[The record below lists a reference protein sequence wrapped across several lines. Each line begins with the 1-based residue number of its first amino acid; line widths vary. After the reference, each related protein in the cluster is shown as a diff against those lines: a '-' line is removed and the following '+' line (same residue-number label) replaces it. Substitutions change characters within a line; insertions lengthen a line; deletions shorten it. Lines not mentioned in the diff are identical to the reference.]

1 MRRQMNWNCN
11 QAMIMTK
18 LIINLGGDSGG
29 GGGGAEL
36 VDGGMSPWAGYCQC
50 FSYSPR
56 PWSRPSSL
64 PPPPSHPLTRRRGR
78 CLAHLPRLLLDSIA
92 SCESW
97 FRWSANAGRILHT
110 PCFDKELVHCFL
122 FPALRKVTTD
132 KEICGCCST
141 TSCTTCP
148 PHPSSSGPPSTCWC
162 WRLASWCRLESSC
175 EWVKLLQCW
184 EPCQSC
190 SSEHGSF
197 HPAHCPFL
205 AKKNGQVV
213 GGVQS
218 SSNFSASVAITFK
231 SLQ

>member
-18 LIINLGGDSGG
+18 LIINVGGDSGG

-64 PPPPSHPLTRRRGR
+64 PPPPSHPLTRRRGH

-97 FRWSANAGRILHT
+97 FRWSANAVRILHT
-110 PCFDKELVHCFL
+110 QEGNNWKRKFVGVSNPREGWKINNHHCLPKTPSLAPLVHSTFL
-122 FPALRKVTTD
+122 PRVS
-132 KEICGCCST
+132 I
-141 TSCTTCP
+141 P
-148 PHPSSSGPPSTCWC
+148 
-162 WRLASWCRLESSC
+162 ESDEKGSQGHD
-175 EWVKLLQCW
+175 EWVEARSRQLSWPLRSLSWRQPHQGGW
-184 EPCQSC
+184 WQSLW
-190 SSEHGSF
+190 GSRPWGST
-197 HPAHCPFL
+197 H
-205 AKKNGQVV
+205 
-213 GGVQS
+213 
-218 SSNFSASVAITFK
+218 
-231 SLQ
+231 

>member
-18 LIINLGGDSGG
+18 LIINVGGDSGG

-64 PPPPSHPLTRRRGR
+64 PPPPSHPLTRRRGH

-132 KEICGCCST
+132 KEICGCFQPSGRMTNKQTSLSFKKGT
-141 TSCTTCP
+141 TWN
-148 PHPSSSGPPSTCWC
+148 G
-162 WRLASWCRLESSC
+162 
-175 EWVKLLQCW
+175 VLL
-184 EPCQSC
+184 
-190 SSEHGSF
+190 HDLL
-197 HPAHCPFL
+197 HHLPA
-205 AKKNGQVV
+205 
-213 GGVQS
+213 
-218 SSNFSASVAITFK
+218 ASV
-231 SLQ
+231 LL

>member
-18 LIINLGGDSGG
+18 LIINVGGDSGG

-64 PPPPSHPLTRRRGR
+64 PPPPSHPLTRRREHW
-78 CLAHLPRLLLDSIA
+78 LAHLPRLLLDSIA

-97 FRWSANAGRILHT
+97 FRLSADAGRILHT
-110 PCFDKELVHCFL
+110 PCFDKELVHFVL

-132 KEICGCCST
+132 KEICGCFQPSGRMT
-141 TSCTTCP
+141 NKQTSLSSKKCTTWKGALL
-148 PHPSSSGPPSTCWC
+148 HDLLHHLSAASVLLCWC
-162 WRLASWCRLESSC
+162 WCRL
-175 EWVKLLQCW
+175 
-184 EPCQSC
+184 
-190 SSEHGSF
+190 
-197 HPAHCPFL
+197 
-205 AKKNGQVV
+205 
-213 GGVQS
+213 
-218 SSNFSASVAITFK
+218 K
-231 SLQ
+231 SPR